1 MIAEMYDKKPVYVF
15 LDNLPA
21 HHNKEV
27 KETAAEL
34 GLELVFNA
42 SYYSE
47 VNPIERLW
55 NYSKR
60 EFQKKVIKHEDW
72 KDLD

>member
-1 MIAEMYDKKPVYVF
+1 MYIF

-27 KETAAEL
+27 KETAEKL
-34 GLELVFNA
+34 GLELIYNA

-55 NYSKR
+55 CYSKR
-60 EFQKKVIKHEDW
+60 EF
-72 KDLD
+72 